1 MKAFLRALLLLA
13 LAAGGVWPAASRAAA
28 PDQEPPLQ
36 GASMVLVPRG
46 SVTIDQVAAGKLNA
60 LFAPLAGATAA
71 TNDSNELWLRVPLVN
86 GSRVPALWQLQFQMP
101 ATDEITFYEQRGRFW
116 AESMAGD
123 RIETSRWPREGRYP
137 RFAVAMQPG
146 EGKLVYLRVRHVF
159 PIPLALR
166 LLTDRQADET
176 QQREYL
182 AFGSAMGAVLILVV
196 VCLGNAVVYRNNAY
210 AWFGLYAF
218 ILALALASFTGLAG
232 QYFWGQWP
240 QWSDPSKGSLTL
252 VAAGASVLFV
262 RSLCKLGSRN
272 HALSRMT
279 MGAGLLIILASGV
292 YAIQPAAAI
301 WLYTAGM
308 IAAAVLPVA
317 IAVYTWRREDKVGA
331 WVLAAYLPLSV
342 VVTLIVLRMA
352 GADLFAFSGNT
363 LASMALAAT
372 LPLLF
377 IALNLRSR
385 ETQAL
390 QVRGK
395 ELSSLDP
402 LTGLLAAHIFHDRAA
417 ACVTRYRRYR
427 TDAAIMHVRIA
438 NLDRIRDVHGSAI
451 ADQCLIR
458 AAIKLGRVM
467 GGADAMGRVEEAGF
481 GLIFEL
487 PEPRQAITEKAAHLV
502 AQGLMPLKGLK
513 PQTSL
518 QFHIVINILSE
529 NPVGAAE
536 MQAEML
542 NTLKNMSG
550 RTRRPIRFLED
561 KFSAT
566 VMGADS
572 RDAPESLPAP
582 QAAG

>member
-1 MKAFLRALLLLA
+1 MRAFLRALVVLA
-13 LAAGGVWPAASRAAA
+13 VVAGSAWPLASRAAA

-36 GASMVLVPRG
+36 GVSMALVPRG
-46 SVTIDQVAAGKLNA
+46 SVSIDQVAAGKLNP
-60 LFAPLAGATAA
+60 LFVAYAGTTAA
-71 TNDSNELWLRVPLVN
+71 TNDSNELWLRIPLVN
-86 GSRVPALWQLQFQMP
+86 GARAPALWQLQFQMP
-101 ATDEITFYEQRGRFW
+101 ATDEVSFYEQRGRFW
-116 AESMAGD
+116 TESMAGD
-123 RIETSRWPREGRYP
+123 RVETALWPREGRYP
-137 RFAVAMQPG
+137 RFAVAMQSG
-146 EGKLVYLRVRHVF
+146 EGKLVYMRVRHVF
-159 PIPLALR
+159 PLPLALR

-182 AFGSAMGAVLILVV
+182 AFGSALGAVLILVV

-210 AWFGLYAF
+210 AWFSLYAF
-218 ILALALASFTGLAG
+218 VLALALASYTGLAG

-262 RSLCKLGSRN
+262 RSLCKLGARN
-272 HALSRMT
+272 HALSRMA
-279 MGAGLLIILASGV
+279 MGAGLLILLAAGV
-292 YAIQPAAAI
+292 YVIQPAAAI
-301 WLYTAGM
+301 WLYASGM
-308 IAAAVLPVA
+308 AAAAILPIA
-317 IAVYTWRREDKVGA
+317 IAVYTWRRDDKVGP
-331 WVLAAYLPLSV
+331 WVFAAYLPLSGV
-342 VVTLIVLRMA
+342 VSLIVLRML
-352 GADLFAFSGNT
+352 GVELIPFSGNT

-395 ELSSLDP
+395 ELTSLDP
-402 LTGLLAAHIFHDRAA
+402 LTGLLAAHIFQDRAA
-417 ACVTRYRRYR
+417 ACVNRYRKYH

-438 NLDRIRDVHGSAI
+438 NLDRIREVHGSAI
-451 ADQCLIR
+451 ADQCMIR

-518 QFHIVINILSE
+518 QFHIVVNILSE
-529 NPVGAAE
+529 NPVGAVE

-561 KFSAT
+561 SFTDT
-566 VMGADS
+566 VMGGES
-572 RDAPESLPAP
+572 PESLPAP

>member
-1 MKAFLRALLLLA
+1 MKALLRLVVLLLA
-13 LAAGGVWPAASRAAA
+13 AAGVQAAA
-28 PDQEPPLQ
+28 PNLEAPLQ
-36 GASMVLVPRG
+36 GAAMVLVPRG
-46 SVTIDQVAAGKLNA
+46 SVTIDQVAAGQLNA
-60 LFAPLAGATAA
+60 SFMPMTGNTAA
-71 TNDSNELWLRVPLVN
+71 TNDSNELWLRIPLVN
-86 GSRVPALWQLQFQMP
+86 GSRAPALWQLQVQMP
-101 ATDEITFYEQRGRFW
+101 ATDEVTLFEQRGRYW
-116 AESMAGD
+116 TDSMAGD
-123 RIETSRWPREGRYP
+123 RIETSRWPREGRHP
-137 RFAVAMQPG
+137 RFVVGMQAG
-146 EGKLVYLRVRHVF
+146 EGKVVYLRVRHAF
-159 PIPLALR
+159 TFPLAVR
-166 LLTDRQADET
+166 LLTDRQADEA

-196 VCLGNAVVYRNNAY
+196 VCIGNAVVYRNNAY
-210 AWFGLYAF
+210 AWFSLYAF

-232 QYFWGQWP
+232 QYFWGEWP
-240 QWSDPSKGSLTL
+240 QWSDPSKGALTL

-262 RSLCKLGSRN
+262 RTLCKLNSRN
-272 HALSRMT
+272 HLLSRMAL
-279 MGAGLLIILASGV
+279 GAGMLIMLAAVV
-292 YAIQPAAAI
+292 YGIQPAASV
-301 WLYTAGM
+301 WLYLGGM
-308 IAAAVLPVA
+308 ISAAILPVA
-317 IAVYTWRREDKVGA
+317 IALYTWRRDDRVGA
-331 WVLAAYLPLSV
+331 WVLAAYLPLSAV
-342 VVTLIVLRMA
+342 CTLIVLRMM
-352 GADLFAFSGNT
+352 GLELFAFSGNT
-363 LASMALAAT
+363 LASIALAAT

-390 QVRGK
+390 QARGK
-395 ELSSLDP
+395 ELTSVDP
-402 LTGLLAAHIFHDRAA
+402 LTGLLAAHIFQDRVAS
-417 ACVTRYRRYR
+417 CVTRFRKYR

-438 NLDRIRDVHGSAI
+438 NLDRIREVHGSAI

-487 PEPRQAITEKAAHLV
+487 PEPRQQITEKAAHLV

-518 QFHIVINILSE
+518 QFHIVVNVLSE
-529 NPVGAAE
+529 NPVGVVE

-566 VMGADS
+566 LQHAEAGETVG
-572 RDAPESLPAP
+572 EGELTAP
-582 QAAG
+582 QPVG